1 MILQLAPEMM
11 PSNTILVED
20 FVASM
25 QQLQLA
31 KLKKKLSDQ
40 KLEMSSYVLLH
51 QPAFGV
57 DHGMLRQGR
66 GSKGDGFV
74 AENGG
79 KQQLHRTAAELCH
92 DQFQNRLGRHQSA
105 DDLRADSKV
114 LG

>member
-11 PSNTILVED
+11 PKNTILVED

-31 KLKKKLSDQ
+31 KLKKKIIRPKTGNVLVR
-40 KLEMSSYVLLH
+40 SSASAGV
-51 QPAFGV
+51 GV

-79 KQQLHRTAAELCH
+79 RQQLHRTAAELCH
-92 DQFQNRLGRHQSA
+92 DQFQNRLGRH
-105 DDLRADSKV
+105 
-114 LG
+114 